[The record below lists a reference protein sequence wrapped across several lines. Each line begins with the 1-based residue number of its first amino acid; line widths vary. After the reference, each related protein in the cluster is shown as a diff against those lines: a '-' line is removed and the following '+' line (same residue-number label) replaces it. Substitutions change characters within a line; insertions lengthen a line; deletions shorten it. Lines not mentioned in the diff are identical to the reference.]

1 MIYSVED
8 SSLSDALNKSHGQI
22 DRAFKHKTKASACA
36 EAASRLVGRF
46 EGRGRHLTSA
56 ATKRI
61 GLVVVVGCQKEKYSL
76 SAKRLRAT
84 NSRKN
89 KEQEDREWTKWHY
102 GYVYTSTVQTHTYM
116 CKYIY
121 AYMYVQR
128 MFLRWEAEEGEND
141 HSPHWPTE
149 EVRH

>member
-61 GLVVVVGCQKEKYSL
+61 GSWL
-76 SAKRLRAT
+76 SE
-84 NSRKN
+84 RKILAVSQTSAGDKFE
-89 KEQEDREWTKWHY
+89 KEQGTRGPGVD
-102 GYVYTSTVQTHTYM
+102 
-116 CKYIY
+116 
-121 AYMYVQR
+121 
-128 MFLRWEAEEGEND
+128 
-141 HSPHWPTE
+141 
-149 EVRH
+149 